1 MLIKLISFKLFFLIA
16 FTLPIFSNS
25 QNIPKA
31 ISKPEIIKKKYSELF
46 LEIKKQNWQIA
57 KSIASDYNDK
67 NLITLVEWLNITR
80 PGSKHSFNYL
90 VDFLKNNPNWPLENK
105 IKRKLN
111 HQLFLQTTQKRS

>member
-1 MLIKLISFKLFFLIA
+1 MCLMLIKFISFKLFFLIA

-57 KSIASDYNDK
+57 KSIAF
-67 NLITLVEWLNITR
+67 
-80 PGSKHSFNYL
+80 PH
-90 VDFLKNNPNWPLENK
+90 
-105 IKRKLN
+105 
-111 HQLFLQTTQKRS
+111 